1 MISLRPRI
9 LLFVL
14 AFLVLVGNSAV
25 LAADKRDLKVG
36 LYQNPPKIFTSRNGE
51 PTGILVD
58 VLDRIALDEG
68 WNIQYVPCQWEDC
81 LSSLRAGRI
90 DLLPDLAYTNERAQ
104 QYAFHQVAALHSW
117 SEVYGRQGL
126 VVTSV
131 QDLAGKRIAILRG
144 SSQIEVLKDLLS
156 SHGVRATLV
165 FLDSIEG
172 EFQQV
177 VNGNADVA
185 ISNNYFGDLKAP
197 QYGLVPTPIVFQPA
211 RLFYAAPKG
220 RHSEVLA
227 AIDRHLATWQ
237 SDPDSVYYE
246 ILRKWRPETGLAQVP
261 RAVWLCL
268 AAVVGL
274 LLSSLAT
281 AVVLRRKVNI
291 QTRDLKQSEQ
301 MLSTILDSVSSLI
314 YIKDTDY
321 RYTYVNHA
329 MCELLGK
336 PASSILGKTDVDLF
350 GAETAS
356 ALNARDRIVI
366 ERGERV
372 VAEEIKGD
380 PEGEPPRTFLST
392 KIPLNGADGRPYAL
406 CGISTDITDRK
417 HTEDSLRVAA
427 AVFHSQEGMFVTGPD
442 TNMLDVNAAFTRMTG
457 ISVSDLRGKPMPKV
471 MSEGSS
477 KDYWPAIWGDVRR
490 YGRWQGEVWASRSTA
505 PPFPAWLTLTAVQD
519 QDGRTT
525 HYVGT
530 QTDIT
535 QRHQVQE
542 QITRLAY
549 YDSLTGLPNRR
560 LLMDR
565 MRQCLSTHRGAA
577 HAGALLFIDLDNFK
591 DLNDT
596 RGHEAGDELLQQVAQ
611 RILGCC
617 NETDTVARLGG
628 DEFVVL
634 IEDAGANGVMANEHA
649 RALAH
654 KILAEIALPY
664 AVDGAIHRCTCSIG
678 VEVCLASNA
687 SVDDLMKRGDLAM
700 YDAKRSGRNTVR
712 FYHDGLEHEVSRR
725 TLVEAELREGLEHGR
740 FRLHFQGQFDLD
752 GKMIGAE
759 TLVRWQHPTRGLIG
773 PTDFIGIAED
783 AGLILPL
790 GEWIMMTAC
799 RKLAEWSAS
808 ALPRVPLAVN
818 VSTRQIREPD
828 FVERTLALLDETG
841 VNPSMLKI
849 ELTESTLIEDI
860 DDTIAK
866 MRRLKECGV
875 AFSLDDFGTGY
886 SSLSYLKQLPLD
898 QLKIDRSFVRDVLT
912 DPNDAA
918 IATSI
923 VAMAKALGLGLI
935 AEGVEK
941 KEQRDFL
948 AALGCDAFQGY
959 LYAEPCDEAI
969 FRDLLTKN
977 KRLHSAA
984 PRDDSLATTAG
995 KTF

>member
-1 MISLRPRI
+1 MIVLRSRTLLSVLV
-9 LLFVL
+9 LLFL
-14 AFLVLVGNSAV
+14 IADSAV
-25 LAADKRDLKVG
+25 LAADNRVLKVG
-36 LYQNPPKIFTSRNGE
+36 LYQNPPKIFISGNGA
-51 PTGILVD
+51 PAGILVD
-58 VLDRIALDEG
+58 VLDRIAVDED
-68 WNIQYVPCQWEDC
+68 WDIQYVPCQWEEC
-81 LSSLRAGRI
+81 LASLRAGRI

-131 QDLAGKRIAILRG
+131 QDLAGKRIAVLRG
-144 SSQIEVLKDLLS
+144 SSQIAVLKDLLA
-156 SHGVRATLV
+156 SHGVRVTLV
-165 FLDSIEG
+165 FLDSVEG

-211 RLFYAAPKG
+211 RLFYAATKG
-220 RHSEVLA
+220 RHAAVLA

-246 ILRKWRPETGLAQVP
+246 ILRKWRPESGLTQVP
-261 RAVWLCL
+261 RAVCLSL

-281 AVVLRRKVNI
+281 AVILRRKVNI

-301 MLSTILDSVSSLI
+301 MLSTILDSVGSLI

-336 PASSILGKTDVDLF
+336 PASLILGKADVDLF
-350 GAETAS
+350 GAETAA

-372 VAEEIKGD
+372 VAEEFKDGS
-380 PEGEPPRTFLST
+380 EGEHHCIFLST
-392 KIPLNGADGRPYAL
+392 KIPLTGPDGRPYAL

-417 HTEDSLRVAA
+417 QTEDSLRVAA

-442 TNMLDVNAAFTRMTG
+442 TYILDVNAAFTRMTG
-457 ISVSDLRGKPMPKV
+457 FPVSDVRGKPMPKV
-471 MSEGSS
+471 MVEGSRE
-477 KDYWPAIWGDVRR
+477 DYWPAIWDEVRR
-490 YGRWQGEVWASRSTA
+490 YGRWQGEVWASRSAA

-519 QDGRTT
+519 QDGQTT

-535 QRHQVQE
+535 QRHQAQE

-565 MRQCLSTHRGAA
+565 MRQCLSTHRGAT

-596 RGHEAGDELLQQVAQ
+596 RGHEAGDDLLQQVAH

-617 NETDTVARLGG
+617 DESDTVARLGG

-634 IEDAGANGVMANEHA
+634 LEDAGDNGVMANAHT
-649 RALAH
+649 RALADR
-654 KILAEIALPY
+654 ILSEIALPY
-664 AVDGAIHRCTCSIG
+664 AVGGANHRCTCSIG

-725 TLVEAELREGLEHGR
+725 TVVEAELREGLEHGHFGFI
-740 FRLHFQGQFDLD
+740 FRGSLTWTASLSVPKH
-752 GKMIGAE
+752 
-759 TLVRWQHPTRGLIG
+759 WC
-773 PTDFIGIAED
+773 
-783 AGLILPL
+783 AG
-790 GEWIMMTAC
+790 
-799 RKLAEWSAS
+799 
-808 ALPRVPLAVN
+808 
-818 VSTRQIREPD
+818 STRPAASSVRQ
-828 FVERTLALLDETG
+828 TLSG
-841 VNPSMLKI
+841 SP
-849 ELTESTLIEDI
+849 
-860 DDTIAK
+860 K
-866 MRRLKECGV
+866 MQ
-875 AFSLDDFGTGY
+875 D
-886 SSLSYLKQLPLD
+886 
-898 QLKIDRSFVRDVLT
+898 
-912 DPNDAA
+912 
-918 IATSI
+918 
-923 VAMAKALGLGLI
+923 
-935 AEGVEK
+935 
-941 KEQRDFL
+941 
-948 AALGCDAFQGY
+948 
-959 LYAEPCDEAI
+959 
-969 FRDLLTKN
+969 
-977 KRLHSAA
+977 
-984 PRDDSLATTAG
+984 
-995 KTF
+995 